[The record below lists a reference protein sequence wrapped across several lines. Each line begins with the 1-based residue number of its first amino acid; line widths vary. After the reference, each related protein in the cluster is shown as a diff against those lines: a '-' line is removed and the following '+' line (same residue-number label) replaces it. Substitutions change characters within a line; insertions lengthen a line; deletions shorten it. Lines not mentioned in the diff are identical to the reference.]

1 MQYLC
6 YKITLKVDNPL
17 ISKEDVF
24 DYLAATLAEL
34 GFDSFEQQEHQ
45 LLAYIPQDLHE
56 EGLIAPTLFEDLPFE
71 GLVWDYQY
79 ELMPDVN
86 WNEEWEKN
94 YFQPIIIGENLCQI
108 RAPFHQANPEVQTEV
123 IISPKMAFG
132 TGNHETTALMMSYIL
147 ERDVRAKRV
156 LDMGC
161 GTGILGIL
169 ALKQGAKSLVAI
181 DIDEWAYLNV
191 LENASLNAVHI
202 DEALQ
207 GDASSLAGREV
218 FDLILANITRNILLQ
233 DMEAYAAVLA
243 EGGSLVLSGFYEA
256 DCELL
261 IAEGRRLGL
270 SFVGQETRNGWARLE
285 LRRD

>member
-6 YKITLKVDNPL
+6 YTITLKTDNPL
-17 ISKEDVF
+17 VSKEDVF

-108 RAPFHQANPEVQTEV
+108 RAPFHQANLEVQTEV

-147 ERDVRAKRV
+147 KRDVRAKRV

-243 EGGSLVLSGFYEA
+243 EGGSLVLSGFYEV